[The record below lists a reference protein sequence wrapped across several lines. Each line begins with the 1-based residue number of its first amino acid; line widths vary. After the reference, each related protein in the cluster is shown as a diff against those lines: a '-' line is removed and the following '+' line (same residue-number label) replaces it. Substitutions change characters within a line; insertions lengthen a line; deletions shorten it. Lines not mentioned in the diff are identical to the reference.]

1 MNPLM
6 YIKEHM
12 NQLTKQE
19 QRVANYVV
27 DFPVEA
33 VQLSAKEIG
42 DKTATSS
49 ATVIRFVKKMKYKGF
64 NEFKVNISRHIP
76 DDDISVFKR
85 VDKDESIASLKNK
98 LLSRAKYSM
107 EMTSKNIDDETI
119 ENLITAIESSQCIIV
134 YGIGASYLVAQ
145 DFYQKF
151 LRLRIN
157 VQCTLDT
164 HLISGSLGTYKDN
177 ALFVGVSSGGNN
189 SEIQKLLELSAKF
202 GAKTVA
208 ITSNSDSKISE
219 TSDIVILHDASTE
232 ESLRYAATSSLMSQL
247 YAVDVIFYAYLV
259 KHYDDNMN
267 KINDTKEA
275 VKYFTN

>member
-27 DFPVEA
+27 ENPTEA
-33 VQLSAKEIG
+33 VQLNAKEIG
-42 DKTATSS
+42 EKTATSS

-64 NEFKVNISRHIP
+64 NEFKVNVSRHIP
-76 DDDISVFKR
+76 DDEISVYKR
-85 VDKDESIASLKNK
+85 IDKDESIESLNNK
-98 LLSRAKYSM
+98 LLSRAQYSM
-107 EMTSKNIDDETI
+107 EMTSKILDEQSI
-119 ENLITAIESSQCIIV
+119 EKIVDAIEQSKCMIV

-151 LRLRIN
+151 LRLGIN

-164 HLISGSLGTYKDN
+164 HLISGTLGTYKKD

-189 SEIQKLLELSAKF
+189 SEIQKLLALSKNYDV
-202 GAKTVA
+202 KSV
-208 ITSNSDSKISE
+208 ILTSSEDSKLAE
-219 TSDIVILHDASTE
+219 ASDFVILHDASTE

-247 YAVDVIFYAYLV
+247 FAVDVIFYAYLV
-259 KHYDDNMN
+259 KHYESNMN
-267 KINDTKEA
+267 MINDTKEA
-275 VKYFTN
+275 VKYYTN

>member
-107 EMTSKNIDDETI
+107 EMTSKNIDDEAV
-119 ENLITAIESSQCIIV
+119 ENLISVIESSQCIIV

-151 LRLRIN
+151 LRLGIN

-189 SEIQKLLELSAKF
+189 SEIQKLLELSVKF

>member
-27 DFPVEA
+27 ENPTEA
-33 VQLSAKEIG
+33 VQLNAKEIG
-42 DKTATSS
+42 EKTATSS

-85 VDKDESIASLKNK
+85 IEKDETIATLKNK
-98 LLSRAKYSM
+98 LLSRAQYSM
-107 EMTSKNIDDETI
+107 EMTSKLLDDAEI
-119 ENLITAIESSQCIIV
+119 EKLVTAIESAKCIIV
-134 YGIGASYLVAQ
+134 YGIGASYLVAH

-151 LRLRIN
+151 LRLGIN
-157 VQCTLDT
+157 VQCSLDT
-164 HLISGSLGTYKDN
+164 HLISGCIATHKED
-177 ALFVGVSSGGNN
+177 ALFIGISSGGK
-189 SEIQKLLELSAKF
+189 SIEISQINKVCEQF
-202 GAKTVA
+202 GAKTTV
-208 ITSNSDSKISE
+208 ITSNSASKISKR
-219 TSDIVILHDASTE
+219 SDISIYHDASTE

-247 YAVDVIFYAYLV
+247 YTIDIIFYAYLV
-259 KHYDDNMN
+259 RHYDINM
-267 KINDTKEA
+267 KVINTTKDA
-275 VKYFTN
+275 VSDFKD